1 LPLITNNSR
10 VNSTRTDRNTS
21 CGYSLTGRI
30 GNLHALRPQPQTGVG
45 CCWRGES
52 RLFRVRT
59 KKGGDMNTETQ
70 TAPVDILRRVTG
82 LSIGLAML
90 MIALG
95 FTAMFK
101 PFAAGM
107 GISLFIAWIIVFT
120 GVVHI
125 IYAFAARSAGSFLWR
140 TLIGI
145 AYIFG
150 GVYLLKNPSIALA
163 SLTLLVAAI
172 LIAEGVFQLIT
183 FFQLRM
189 LPGSGWILCDAILT
203 LILGALIAYPWPG
216 SSLWAI
222 GTLVGI
228 NLIISGFTRLMYSA
242 AARSVLSWAA

>member
-1 LPLITNNSR
+1 
-10 VNSTRTDRNTS
+10 
-21 CGYSLTGRI
+21 
-30 GNLHALRPQPQTGVG
+30 
-45 CCWRGES
+45 
-52 RLFRVRT
+52 
-59 KKGGDMNTETQ
+59 MNTETQ